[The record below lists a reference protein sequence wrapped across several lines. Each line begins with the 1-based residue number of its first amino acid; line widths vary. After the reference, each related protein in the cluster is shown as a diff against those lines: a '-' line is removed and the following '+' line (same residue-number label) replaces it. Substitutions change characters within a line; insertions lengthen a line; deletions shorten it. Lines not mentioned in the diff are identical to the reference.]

1 MRQRTLLLSLCLLL
15 LLPAQTPPP
24 RGVIVEQ
31 VDKGSEAE
39 TAGVMAGGLITGWSQ
54 GQDAGEIESPFDW
67 TDFEKER
74 PPRGPVAIRIFS
86 ASRARVWTLRNGS
99 PGIAVRPVLR
109 PELAAGWQ
117 RCRELEKTNKLA
129 EAAQSWRGL
138 IGQVNSSDPPWLSSW
153 LEYQL
158 AQLLARAR
166 QFSESDAAFQKAIE
180 LAQPARGSWRLSYE
194 WAATF
199 SNRDDRAGARDRF
212 ERALEQARKLA
223 SPSLS
228 EAICLSQLGNVAASL
243 GEWDRE
249 EEYHHQALSIR
260 QMLAPLSI
268 DTSNSL
274 NNLGNLALDRGET
287 DQAENYHRQA
297 LVIRQE
303 LVPGSALV
311 AASLNNLGNVVSG
324 RGDLAGAEQ
333 YYLQALTIQ
342 QKFGDM
348 GAAASLQNLGVM
360 AMYRGDFAPAEDY
373 FLRALVIQRKQNP
386 EGGGTAAVLTN
397 LGSLAAQRK
406 DMVTA
411 ERYFKQALAIQQD
424 IAPASRDAAV
434 CMGDLGDVEWARGD
448 RVSGEA
454 HHRQA
459 LAIMEK
465 IAPGG
470 AEIAT
475 VLNSAGETAFKG
487 GDLPKAEEYH
497 QRALAI
503 RQKLEPGSTDEA
515 QSLNNLGVVLR
526 SKGETGAAGTYF
538 ARAVDALESQEER
551 LGGTETVRS
560 SFRALYGSYYYDLEG
575 ALLVQHQPAQ
585 AYRVSERA
593 RARGLLHMLAE
604 RGLMFAAD
612 VPADLQRA
620 RKRNA
625 ADYDNVQAQLAELN
639 ATQDKDKIS
648 AVQARLHELSVKRD
662 EIADRIA
669 KASPRFASLQYPLP
683 LDVAATR
690 RILDPGDVLLSY
702 AVAEDRTAL
711 FVVAPEGS
719 GPGLSVF
726 TLSVKE
732 KDLQA
737 KVQEFRRLIREH
749 REPGNP
755 ELMAQSRQL
764 YDLLLRPAESVLAAS
779 QRLLVIP
786 DGPLQVLPF
795 AALRRNRTEYLV
807 DWKPL
812 HTVVSATVYAE
823 LRKMRHPAENK
834 AIEIAAF
841 GDPRMPASGQVGIQR
856 SANPDVRAAAERGF
870 DFGRLPF
877 SRQEVQGIA
886 ALFPRRSQV
895 YLGAEAT
902 EEHAKALGKDVR
914 YIHFATHGVLDERFP
929 LNSAL
934 VLSVPGQVQPGKD
947 NGLLQAW
954 EIFEQVRLDADLVT
968 LSACNTG
975 LGKELKGEGL
985 IGLTRAF
992 QYAGA
997 RSILA
1002 SLWSV
1007 DDFRTMQ
1014 LMQHFYTELRQGKS
1028 KDEALRTAQLELA
1041 HSQSSSAPYYWA
1053 GFSLAG
1059 DWK

>member
-1 MRQRTLLLSLCLLL
+1 
-15 LLPAQTPPP
+15 
-24 RGVIVEQ
+24 
-31 VDKGSEAE
+31 
-39 TAGVMAGGLITGWSQ
+39 
-54 GQDAGEIESPFDW
+54 
-67 TDFEKER
+67 
-74 PPRGPVAIRIFS
+74 
-86 ASRARVWTLRNGS
+86 
-99 PGIAVRPVLR
+99 
-109 PELAAGWQ
+109 
-117 RCRELEKTNKLA
+117 
-129 EAAQSWRGL
+129 
-138 IGQVNSSDPPWLSSW
+138 
-153 LEYQL
+153 
-158 AQLLARAR
+158 LLARQR
-166 QFSESDAAFQKAIE
+166 QFNESDAAFQKAIE
-180 LAQPARGSWRLSYE
+180 LAQPVVTRGAWRLPYAWGHTY
-194 WAATF
+194 WA
-199 SNRDDRAGARDRF
+199 RDDPAGGRGHF
-212 ERALEQARKLA
+212 ERSLEAARESG
-223 SPSLS
+223 SPSLA
-228 EAICLSQLGNVAASL
+228 EALILTELGSVAGQLATFATRGQ
-243 GEWDRE
+243 GDRAE
-249 EEYHHQALSIR
+249 QYHQQALSIR
-260 QMLAPLSI
+260 RQLAPHSLDLANSLHNLGTLAEGRGDYDLAEDYDRQALALRQALAPGTLSVVASVNNLGMVAMDRGDLAQAEEHYLQALAMVHKLGDPNEAVVLLDLGVATMYRGDDERAENYYQQALAI
-268 DTSNSL
+268 VRKTNPDSLAAAQLL
-274 NNLGNLALDRGET
+274 NNLG
-287 DQAENYHRQA
+287 
-297 LVIRQE
+297 
-303 LVPGSALV
+303 SV
-311 AASLNNLGNVVSG
+311 AAQ
-324 RGDLAGAEQ
+324 RGDLAA
-333 YYLQALTIQ
+333 
-342 QKFGDM
+342 
-348 GAAASLQNLGVM
+348 
-360 AMYRGDFAPAEDY
+360 
-373 FLRALVIQRKQNP
+373 
-386 EGGGTAAVLTN
+386 
-397 LGSLAAQRK
+397 
-406 DMVTA
+406 A
-411 ERYFKQALAIQQD
+411 ERYLRQALAIQQKL
-424 IAPASRDAAV
+424 APDGHDAAV
-434 CMGDLGDVEWARGD
+434 TMDNLGDAEWVRGD
-448 RVSGEA
+448 RPEGEA
-454 HHRQA
+454 HHRRA

-465 IAPGG
+465 IGPGTL
-470 AEIAT
+470 ELAT
-475 VLNSAGETAFKG
+475 MLNSAGETAFKR
-487 GDLPKAEEYH
+487 GDLREAEEFH

-575 ALLVQHQPAQ
+575 ALLAQHQPAQ

-593 RARGLLHMLAE
+593 RARGLLHMLTQ
-604 RGLMFAAD
+604 RDLMFAAD

-625 ADYDNVQAQLAELN
+625 ADYDNVQAQLGELN
-639 ATQDKDKIS
+639 SAQDKDKF
-648 AVQARLHELSVKRD
+648 AAAQARLHELSAQRD

-669 KASPRFASLQYPLP
+669 KASPRFASLQYPQP

-690 RILDPGDVLLSY
+690 RILDPGDLLLSY
-702 AVAEDRTAL
+702 AAAEDRTVL

-726 TLSVKE
+726 TLPIKE

-737 KVQEFRRLIREH
+737 KVQKFRRLIGEH

-795 AALRRNRTEYLV
+795 AALRRSRTEYLV

-834 AIEIAAF
+834 AVQIAAF
-841 GDPRMPASGQVGIQR
+841 GDPRMPASGKAALQR
-856 SANPDVRAAAERGF
+856 SGNPDLRVAAERGF

-877 SRQEVQGIA
+877 SRQEVEGIA
-886 ALFPRRSQV
+886 ALFPKRSRT
-895 YLGAEAT
+895 YLGADAT

-914 YIHFATHGVLDERFP
+914 YIHFATHGLLDERFP

-934 VLSVPGQVQPGKD
+934 VLSIPGKVQPGKD

-975 LGKELKGEGL
+975 LGQELKGEGL

-1014 LMQHFYTELRQGKS
+1014 LMQRFYAALRQGKS
-1028 KDEALRTAQLELA
+1028 KDEALRAAQLALA

-1053 GFSLAG
+1053 GFSLIG

>member
-1 MRQRTLLLSLCLLL
+1 MTQRTLLLSLCLLL
-15 LLPAQTPPP
+15 LLPAQTAPP

-39 TAGVMAGGLITGWSQ
+39 SAGVMAGDLITAWSQ
-54 GQDAGEIESPFDW
+54 GPDAGAIESPFDW
-67 TDFEKER
+67 ANFEKER
-74 PPRGPVAIRIFS
+74 PPRGPVVIRIFS
-86 ASRARVWTLRNGS
+86 GSRERVWTLRNGS

-109 PELAAGWQ
+109 LELAAAWQ
-117 RCRELEKTNKLA
+117 QCRELEKTGKLPAAA
-129 EAAQSWRGL
+129 EGWRGL
-138 IGQVNSSDPPWLSSW
+138 IGQVNSSDPPWLIAW

-158 AQLLARAR
+158 ARVLLRAR
-166 QFSESDAAFQKAIE
+166 QFTEADSTFQTAIDKAESAGVRDD
-180 LAQPARGSWRLSYE
+180 WRLWY
-194 WAATF
+194 
-199 SNRDDRAGARDRF
+199 DRCGTVRNDLAGSHGCFQRAF
-212 ERALEQARKLA
+212 EEAGKLA
-223 SPSLS
+223 SPSL
-228 EAICLSQLGNVAASL
+228 AQAMCLSQLGNTAGSM
-243 GEWDRE
+243 DRPA
-249 EEYHHQALSIR
+249 EEYHQQALSMR
-260 QMLAPLSI
+260 ENLAPRSI

-274 NNLGNLALDRGET
+274 NNLGNLALDRGEV
-287 DQAENYHRQA
+287 DLAERYQQRA
-297 LVIRQE
+297 LAIRQE
-303 LVPGSALV
+303 VAPGGAEV
-311 AASLNNLGNVVSG
+311 AATLNNLANIVGG
-324 RGDLAGAEQ
+324 RGDLALAEE
-333 YYLQALTIQ
+333 YYLQALGILH
-342 QKFGDM
+342 KFEDPGEQ
-348 GAAASLQNLGVM
+348 AALENLGVLEM
-360 AMYRGDFAPAEDY
+360 GRGNFARADEY
-373 FLRALVIQRKQNP
+373 FQHSLALVRKENP
-386 EGGGTAAVLTN
+386 GGLGVAHVLVN
-397 LGSLAAQRK
+397 LGSLAAQRE
-406 DMVTA
+406 DLVAA
-411 ERYFKQALAIQQD
+411 ERYFKQALAIQLKLE
-424 IAPASRDAAV
+424 PEGRSAAV
-434 CMGDLGDVEWARGD
+434 CMDDLGDVEWARGN
-448 RVSGEA
+448 RVDGES

-459 LAIMEK
+459 IAIMEK

-470 AEIAT
+470 LDLAT
-475 VLNSAGETAFKG
+475 MLNSAGETAFKR
-487 GDLPKAEEYH
+487 GDLQEAENFH

-526 SKGETGAAGTYF
+526 SKGETDTAGTYF

-575 ALLVQHQPAQ
+575 ALLAQHQPAQ

-604 RGLMFAAD
+604 RDLMFAAD

-639 ATQDKDKIS
+639 ATQDKDKVA

-669 KASPRFASLQYPLP
+669 KASPRFASLQYPQP

-726 TLSVKE
+726 TLSIKE

-737 KVQEFRRLIREH
+737 KVREFRRLIREH
-749 REPGNP
+749 REPVNP

-764 YDLLLRPAESVLAAS
+764 YDLLLRPADSVLAAS

-823 LRKMRHPAENK
+823 LRKMRRPAENK

-841 GDPRMPASGQVGIQR
+841 GDPRMPASGRAGMQR
-856 SANPDVRAAAERGF
+856 SANPDLRLAAERGF

-886 ALFPRRSQV
+886 ALFPQRSRA
-895 YLGAEAT
+895 YLGADAT

-914 YIHFATHGVLDERFP
+914 YIHFATHGLLDERFP

-975 LGKELKGEGL
+975 LGKEVKGEGL

-1028 KDEALRTAQLELA
+1028 KDEALRAAQLELA
-1041 HSQSSSAPYYWA
+1041 HSRSASAPYYWA
-1053 GFSLAG
+1053 GFSMIG